1 MGRGLEQALC
11 PNLGNMNRPA
21 LHDFATRYTAA
32 WCSHDAD
39 AVASFFA
46 EDGSITVNEGDP
58 AVGRAALAEVF
69 QGFFDAFPDTVV
81 IMDHIRGAGYKA
93 IYSWTYEGTNTAPG
107 GTGHAVRFSGWEA
120 WAFSADDLVQQS
132 IGTFDVDEYERQ
144 LTHGV

>member
-1 MGRGLEQALC
+1 
-11 PNLGNMNRPA
+11 MNPPA

-46 EDGSITVNEGDP
+46 EDGSITVNDGDP

-69 QGFFDAFPDTVV
+69 QSFFDAFPDTVV
-81 IMDHIRGAGYKA
+81 IMDHIRGAGHKA

-107 GTGHAVRFSGWEA
+107 GTGRAVRFSGWEA
-120 WAFSADDLVQQS
+120 WAFSDDDLVQKS
-132 IGTFDVDEYERQ
+132 IGTFDGDEYEHQ
-144 LTHGV
+144 LAHGF